1 MSSWWILMISC
12 THRRWG
18 GLISLIL
25 AASNSSC
32 TYVDRMPSIH
42 SWICIC
48 CKCRRRRSGSCAWPW
63 CRLMAAR
70 RFWSCQ
76 GVTMQPWA
84 SPVPEVPRLPRET
97 MVDVAK
103 CHACHAKRWW
113 MSPSATPATRNDG
126 GWFQVPRLPRETM
139 VDLAKCHACHA
150 KRWWLSPSATPATRN
165 DGGCRQVPRL
175 PRETMVDLAKCHACH
190 AKRWWLSPSATP
202 ATRNDGGCRQVPRLP
217 RETTEDVAK
226 CHACHAKRWWMSP
239 SATPATRNDGGVAK
253 CHAYH
258 AKGRLVVPSTT
269 PATQGGIESQKKEPR
284 KKMCRKKIWQQDL
297 KDGTSCS
304 WFPVIPS
311 LWKQLDDQGKKC
323 RKWKQ
328 QPLKK
333 QLLGKRESSCAHES
347 AGTPLPWEQLAHV
360 PDSSAS
366 WRAHTASSSPDGSPI
381 EF

>member
-76 GVTMQPWA
+76 GVT
-84 SPVPEVPRLPRET
+84 RLPRET

-139 VDLAKCHACHA
+139 VDVAKCHSCHA
-150 KRWWLSPSATPATRN
+150 KRWWMSPSATPDHAKRWWMSPSATPATRN
-165 DGGCRQVPRL
+165 DGGSRQVPRL
-175 PRETMVDLAKCHACH
+175 PRETMVA
-190 AKRWWLSPSATP
+190 
-202 ATRNDGGCRQVPRLP
+202 
-217 RETTEDVAK
+217 VAK

-239 SATPATRNDGGVAK
+239 SATPATRNDGGCRQMSRLPRETMVDVAK
-253 CHAYH
+253 CHACH
-258 AKGRLVVPSTT
+258 AKRRWCRQVPRLPRERTV
-269 PATQGGIESQKKEPR
+269 GGSKCHACHARWHREPKKKEPR

-311 LWKQLDDQGKKC
+311 LWKKLDDQGKKC

-381 EF
+381 DF